1 MRKVKLD
8 REKAKRET
16 INNFALSVAAL
27 CDFHKLSAAPST
39 ELKCVSK
46 KNMIPGC

>member
-8 REKAKRET
+8 WEKAKRET

-39 ELKCVSK
+39 ELNVSQK
-46 KNMIPGC
+46 RI